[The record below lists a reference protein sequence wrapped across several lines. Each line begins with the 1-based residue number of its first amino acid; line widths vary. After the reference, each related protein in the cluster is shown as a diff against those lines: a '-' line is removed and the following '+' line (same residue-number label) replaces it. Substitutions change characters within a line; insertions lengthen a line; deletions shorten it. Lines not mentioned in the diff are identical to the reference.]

1 MHSLVFDYNIQK
13 ESTASTLCSASV
25 VACKTKVVVAAE
37 HRDRAC
43 RLMSWRARLKRI
55 DEIKAVSSFP
65 VGFKWDSPTSRV
77 HTLRYVPAQ

>member
-1 MHSLVFDYNIQK
+1 MHLSSLVFDYNIQK

-43 RLMSWRARLKRI
+43 VIMSWSA
-55 DEIKAVSSFP
+55 
-65 VGFKWDSPTSRV
+65 
-77 HTLRYVPAQ
+77 